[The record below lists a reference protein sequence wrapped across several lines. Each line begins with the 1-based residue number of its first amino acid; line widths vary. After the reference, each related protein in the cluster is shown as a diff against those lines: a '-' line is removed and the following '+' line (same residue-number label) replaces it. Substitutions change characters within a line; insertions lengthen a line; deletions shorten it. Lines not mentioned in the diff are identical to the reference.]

1 MSLILETRSL
11 TKEYYKGAPALKGV
25 DIHVERGQIY
35 GLIGKQGA
43 GKSTLLKIISGH
55 LLPSS
60 GELIFPEGRPSTGSM
75 IEFPG
80 VYPNLTVA
88 DNLAIKLKAMD
99 CYSKKNLEELIQRT
113 GMGYW
118 KNLKVRVFSR
128 NILMKFGVSMA
139 LAGDPELILLDEPFE
154 YLEKEEVT
162 ELKQLLKDLKSDGRH
177 TIIIT
182 SAMLDSLSGLAECF
196 GLLEYG
202 KLIREDEEMNL
213 SAHLPGHIVLRTDDI
228 PASRQVL
235 EKMGIFAYQ
244 TQNAY
249 TIFVMEQLDRSSEI
263 IQELVK
269 AGIQVYEC
277 AVARDAT
284 DEFYFSSGE
293 ETEHHD

>member
-1 MSLILETRSL
+1 MALILETRSL
-11 TKEYYKGAPALKGV
+11 TKEYYKGAPALKAV
-25 DIHVERGQIY
+25 DIHVEKGQIY

-43 GKSTLLKIISGH
+43 GKSTLLKIISGL

-60 GELIFPEGRPSTGSM
+60 GELYFPEGRPSTGTM
-75 IEFPG
+75 IEIPG
-80 VYPNLTVA
+80 IYPNLTVA
-88 DNLAIKLKAMD
+88 ENLSVKLKALG
-99 CYSKKNLEELIQRT
+99 CYSKDNLEKLIQKT
-113 GMGYW
+113 GMSYW
-118 KNLKVRVFSR
+118 KNLKIRVFSR

-154 YLEKEEVT
+154 FLEKEEVS
-162 ELKQLLKDLKSDGRH
+162 ELKQLLKELRSEGKH

-182 SAMLDSLSGLAECF
+182 SAMLDTLSGVADSF

-202 KLIREDEEMNL
+202 KLIREDVERNL
-213 SAHLPGHIVLRTDDI
+213 SEHLPGHIVLRTDDI

-235 EKMGIFAYQ
+235 EKMGIFSYQ

-249 TIFVMEQLDRSSEI
+249 TIHVMEQLNRSGDI

-277 AVARDAT
+277 AVVRDAS
-284 DEFYFSSGE
+284 DEFYFSAGE
-293 ETEHHD
+293 EADIHD